1 MPEFSEHPARHI
13 QEITEAASVHT
24 TLIEDA
30 CIDKDCIEDLRVY
43 LTVDSQTALNGAVSG
58 RAVSG
63 ELLHVQ
69 AAVKPISFH
78 RGHYA
83 IDLTFYYRI
92 EGEIT
97 SGQVRPVPIEGLSV
111 FSKRVV
117 LRGASSA
124 AKTFTSSR
132 AQFDPDR
139 YYAAALPEAVIEA
152 VDPIVL
158 ASHVADAGGE
168 EQDPVEVEL
177 PQAILDQFDA
187 PLVLDGARRQ
197 LFVTLGQFST
207 VRLERS
213 AQLLL
218 PVFDSYVPDKA
229 GSEEAGEEAAPC
241 EQFSRVEFPVD
252 VFYPSPAGTQ
262 SVG

>member
-69 AAVKPISFH
+69 ATVKPISFH

-132 AQFDPDR
+132 PQFDPDA

-158 ASHVADAGGE
+158 ASSVVEHSGDE
-168 EQDPVEVEL
+168 EPVEVDL

-207 VRLERS
+207 VRLERG

-229 GSEEAGEEAAPC
+229 CGEDPGDEEAPC

-252 VFYPSPAGTQ
+252 VFYPSPNGTQ